1 MSREGEAGIRMSDG
15 AVSSERGFEMAWQR
29 FVDYGIREVLGG
41 KGHLPWLRLFKCLWS
56 IRPERQA
63 VLRLRLVQM
72 LEHYG
77 RNTLVRLQ
85 LATLAT
91 RFGIHVEPR
100 TVIGR
105 GLRLPHPTSIVIGRG
120 LRIGERCQLYQ
131 QVTLAAAPQE
141 HEPFMARVGDDVT
154 IFPGAKFVG
163 QGRVGNR
170 VIVGANAVVA
180 DVFGD
185 DVVVGG
191 VPARVIREV
200 RPDER
205 TGSDKPE

>member
-1 MSREGEAGIRMSDG
+1 MD
-15 AVSSERGFEMAWQR
+15 WHR
-29 FVDYGIREVLGG
+29 FVDYGIGEVLGG
-41 KGHLPWLRLFKCLWS
+41 KRHLPRLRLCKCLWS

-77 RNTLVRLQ
+77 RNTLVRRQ
-85 LATLAT
+85 LAILAT

-100 TVIGR
+100 TLIGR
-105 GLRLPHPTSIVIGRG
+105 GLRLPHPTSIVIGKG
-120 LRIGERCQLYQ
+120 LRIGARCLLYQ
-131 QVTLAAAPQE
+131 QVTLAAAPLE
-141 HEPFMARVGDDVT
+141 HEPFMARIGDDVT
-154 IFPGAKFVG
+154 LFPGAKVVG
-163 QGRVGNR
+163 EGRVGNR

-185 DVVVGG
+185 DVVLGG

-200 RPDER
+200 RPGER
-205 TGSDKPE
+205 TGADKPA